1 MGRDAALAGAKVRA
15 MDHDEAQRAVITV
28 GEGRGFVVEGVRQR
42 LVITA
47 AHRLPHFPPS
57 AAYSHLEERTYQDLL
72 APLGESPKVWAE
84 CLFADPIGDIAGARF
99 ARQPSAT

>member
-1 MGRDAALAGAKVRA
+1 MKRSGLSSQLGRVAGF
-15 MDHDEAQRAVITV
+15 I
-28 GEGRGFVVEGVRQR
+28 VEGVRQR

-47 AHRLPHFPPS
+47 AHCLPHFPPS

-72 APLGESPKVWAE
+72 APLGKSSRSMGGVS
-84 CLFADPIGDIAGARF
+84 LRRSDRRHSGARF